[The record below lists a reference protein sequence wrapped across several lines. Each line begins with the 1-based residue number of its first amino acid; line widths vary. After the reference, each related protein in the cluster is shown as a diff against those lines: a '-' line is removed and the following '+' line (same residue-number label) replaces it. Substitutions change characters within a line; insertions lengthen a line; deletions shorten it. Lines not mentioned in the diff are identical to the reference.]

1 MLSFPD
7 RKRPSTRSPGLPI
20 ELRALW
26 SPLLSHFD
34 NLYDGALSETITRR
48 GIDMLCAGTA
58 TSTATAEG
66 LDRTYAACVVAWVA
80 ELLKDAPLGEI
91 PNAEVVATADGIGQA
106 DAEEEES
113 EEVKELT
120 IKNVLRT
127 CLLSRSL
134 QCVLVSFSPPHFL
147 PPLAPISTF
156 QRTASTREEN

>member
-1 MLSFPD
+1 M
-7 RKRPSTRSPGLPI
+7 
-20 ELRALW
+20 W

-58 TSTATAEG
+58 TSTPTAEG

-91 PNAEVVATADGIGQA
+91 PS
-106 DAEEEES
+106 AEEEEVAVPIGHTDD
-113 EEVKELT
+113 EEEDDEEEAKELT
-120 IKNVLRT
+120 IRNVLRT

-134 QCVLVSFSPPHFL
+134 QCVLVPFSPLH
-147 PPLAPISTF
+147 PLSSCPDLHVSC
-156 QRTASTREEN
+156 RVSLV